1 VSGICKECR
10 HWFQA
15 PQFGPLTAS
24 TGVCLLI
31 SARMDNSTSGPY
43 KDRYPKATAM
53 DSDGVW
59 TGYLLTDMHFG
70 CFEFE
75 DEGGA

>member
-1 VSGICKECR
+1 
-10 HWFQA
+10 
-15 PQFGPLTAS
+15 
-24 TGVCLLI
+24 
-31 SARMDNSTSGPY
+31 MDNSTSGPY